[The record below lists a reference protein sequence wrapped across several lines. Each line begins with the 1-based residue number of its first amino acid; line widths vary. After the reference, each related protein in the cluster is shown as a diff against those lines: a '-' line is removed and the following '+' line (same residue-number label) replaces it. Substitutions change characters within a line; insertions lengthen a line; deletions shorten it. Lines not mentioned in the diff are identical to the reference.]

1 MNSLSVFVVVAGKQY
16 ALKGMID
23 YIFDDQRHSESIV
36 DFGCLYVTPWNIVE
50 DMLLTKVYCNNM
62 NGNEY
67 EQIILSLEGH
77 EYKGDPSIDEY
88 FENTHIVAAC
98 AMFREIAYVIQAHA
112 RAQLVYAVHADTE
125 NLHAHYVIN
134 SVRLDNGLKVQ
145 LNKKALLDLKADV
158 NKVLEARGFSL
169 IRSRA
174 DVNNYFAIV
183 D

>member
-1 MNSLSVFVVVAGKQY
+1 
-16 ALKGMID
+16 MID
-23 YIFDDQRHSESIV
+23 YIFDESRHSESIV

-67 EQIILSLEGH
+67 EQIILSLE
-77 EYKGDPSIDEY
+77 EYEYRSDPSIDEDY
-88 FENTHIVAAC
+88 ENTYIVGAC
-98 AMFREIAYVIQAHA
+98 VMFREVARVIYEHT
-112 RAQLVYAVHADTE
+112 RAQITYAVHANTE

-145 LNKKALLDLKADV
+145 LNKKALLDLKVDV
-158 NKVLEARGFSL
+158 NKVLKAKGFSL

-174 DVNNYFAIV
+174 DVNNYLAIV
-183 D
+183 E